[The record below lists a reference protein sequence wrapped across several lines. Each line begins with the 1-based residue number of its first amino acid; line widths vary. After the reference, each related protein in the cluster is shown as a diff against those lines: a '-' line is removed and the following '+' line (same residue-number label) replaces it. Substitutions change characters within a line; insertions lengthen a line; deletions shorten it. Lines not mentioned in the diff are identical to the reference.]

1 MPNYKLLSQ
10 GSMKIDK
17 SNKIQDKYFSRILY
31 LAPHNLADG
40 KRTICPY
47 ATVAKC
53 HEPCLNT
60 AGMGKFSNVQQAR
73 IRKTLLFLNNREN
86 FMNLLVQDIR
96 KFIKEC
102 NKLGKKPALRLN
114 GTSDIQWETIPIEN
128 NHFGISRM
136 ILLTRYAKYFYG
148 YGHPEWKPCKELVD
162 LGWQEARNIFE
173 LFPEI
178 QFYDYTKIPTRK
190 VSHIKNYHLTWSYS
204 EANDKYAELFDDV
217 QCNKAVVFRKE
228 LPDTFRGLKVI
239 DGDKHDMR
247 FLDKTNVVVG
257 LTAKGM
263 AKKDYSGFV
272 VDNLIEA
279 RAVV

>member
-1 MPNYKLLSQ
+1 MPSYKLLSQ

-40 KRTICPY
+40 KRTVCPY
-47 ATVAKC
+47 ATTAQC

-60 AGMGKFSNVQQAR
+60 AGMGKFSNVQQSR
-73 IRKTLLFLNNREN
+73 IRKTLLFLDEYDT
-86 FMNLLVQDIR
+86 FMEYLIQDIN
-96 KFIKEC
+96 KFIGEC
-102 NKLGKKPALRLN
+102 FKLDKIPCVRLN
-114 GTSDIQWETIPIEN
+114 GTSDIQWE
-128 NHFGISRM
+128 HQ
-136 ILLTRYAKYFYG
+136 
-148 YGHPEWKPCKELVD
+148 LVD
-162 LGWQEARNIFE
+162 GRNVFEIFPDV
-173 LFPEI
+173 L
-178 QFYDYTKIPTRK
+178 FYDYTKIPTRK

-204 EANDKYAELFDDV
+204 EANDKYAKLFDDV

-228 LPDTFRGLKVI
+228 LPETFRGLKVI

-247 FLDKTNVVVG
+247 FLDESNVVVG
-257 LTAKGM
+257 LTAKGP